1 MTEQEM
7 YQKLIER
14 VIKAEESTK
23 INKADIAELKAN
35 YRLLHEMNTNI
46 QLIAQQNS
54 TTKDDIEEMKE
65 NMNTTNQEISLVK
78 EELRATRDTPNQERA
93 NKWEKAKWI
102 IVSVVISAIATWII
116 NSAVIS
122 NMIANGAK

>member
-1 MTEQEM
+1 MGVIKMTEQEM

-93 NKWEKAKWI
+93 NK
-102 IVSVVISAIATWII
+102 
-116 NSAVIS
+116 
-122 NMIANGAK
+122 